1 MKDERLQHITARI
14 AAASLRSDWEF
25 IEDILRDEFR
35 RERDDAVEA
44 HREHLRT
51 MERMARRHDPRHD
64 VIFETAD
71 GLRQKMAIEFGGFWE
86 SRPPPILKRACRA
99 LTAAVLPVGECIT
112 SPTSIPTRTYSLVGY
127 DPETDL
133 PLYRELP

>member
-14 AAASLRSDWEF
+14 AAASLRNDWEF
-25 IEDILRDEFR
+25 IEDVLRDEFQ
-35 RERDDAVEA
+35 RERTAAVDNYK
-44 HREHLRT
+44 EHLRT
-51 MERMARRHDPRHD
+51 MERMARRYDLRHD

-71 GLRQKMAIEFGGFWE
+71 GLRQKVAIEFGGFWE

-99 LTAAVLPVGECIT
+99 FTAAVLPVGECIASLT
-112 SPTSIPTRTYSLVGY
+112 SVPTRTYSLVGY